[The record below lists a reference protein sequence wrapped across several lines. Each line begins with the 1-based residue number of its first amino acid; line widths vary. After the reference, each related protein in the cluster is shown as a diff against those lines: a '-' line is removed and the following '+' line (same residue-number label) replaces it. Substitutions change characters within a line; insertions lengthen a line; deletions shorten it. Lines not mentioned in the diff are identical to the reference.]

1 MMVKEREVEGEVLVQ
16 IGELFVL
23 VAGTGQEAQ

>member
-1 MMVKEREVEGEVLVQ
+1 MVKEREIEGEVWGQ